1 MPTLR
6 IPLRPLRIRAARAAR
21 AARTWWRT
29 LCAAL
34 VLALAVGLLT
44 APAADAEV
52 QHPRQEWLRAST
64 AGLFLHWGM
73 FTYPKHQNCQEWE
86 RDVTEGGWSAD
97 YWVDE
102 ARKLGA
108 SYIVLAT
115 FHSRLGYARPW
126 PSKIP
131 GSCATERDLLGE
143 LVAAGKAKGVNIILY
158 MTDDPQWHNESGTET
173 LDSAAYSAYKG
184 RQVDLTTRRGF
195 GMFSYDLFSEVM
207 ENYPDLSGFW
217 IDNDNEYW
225 EEKGLYEQIRERR
238 PDWLLSN
245 NNEDTPIM
253 DTVSNEQ
260 KTGMTPAY
268 DYPAAVTVPMPRL
281 TEADYKLPTT
291 GDWWYDGGDHQV
303 DARLSTGRYITNA
316 GSSIKSLMAE
326 TPMVNGKLPPQQE
339 EFNDFMG
346 RWVEPIRESVY
357 GVEGGGYMYGGMQ
370 PGFWNDGAHGVVTV
384 GRGEDGDRTQY
395 VHVVTRPRTD
405 LLRLRDNGYTVRRVT
420 DLRTGEAMRFS
431 QSGGHL
437 SVLGIRDWDPYDTV
451 FKVETDGRQ
460 PYYKQ
465 SGVDA
470 TASSAGAGHPA
481 ADLADGNYETYWDSD
496 GELPVSVT
504 LDLGA
509 RKHATALAVN
519 QREWSPTH
527 ARSSFGRPEDSARI
541 KDYRVYAS
549 GDGKRWT
556 QVRAG
561 ALRSARGMQTIDIG
575 DHDARYLKLEVRSL
589 WGGPQA
595 PEFFN
600 QLRIDEIQVA
610 YGRPKPT
617 RTPLPLEA
625 EARENRLTGA
635 ARFVECGACSGAR
648 RVVGLGGGL
657 SNSVTYRD
665 VRAPEDGDYRLQL
678 NHTAA
683 ATSSLSV
690 SVNGA
695 APVEVPVVKGSPEV
709 PESTAVSV
717 PLKAGANT
725 VRIFSTAARGPGL
738 DRIAVA
744 PLPPA
749 SYTPKTTLTVRP
761 HGLQWVGP
769 GQRSITVTASL
780 RLDDDEQLDG
790 VSLAPRLPA
799 GWTADG
805 GPVTARSLRLGQT
818 LTGSWTLTS
827 PPGQDAGS
835 SDIPVTADFTLLGRQ
850 KSVSDPVRVR
860 PLPDGRIWARE
871 AEDSANQLGSTG
883 ITSCGPCSGAE
894 KVRNI
899 GGSERAAVTFPG
911 VVVPDGGQRT
921 LYLDYT
927 VNGTRSFHISVNGG
941 PPTVVT
947 VTDTG
952 NTTPRTASVPV
963 TLKPGA
969 NTIKISN
976 ATESAPDLDRISL
989 G

>member
-1 MPTLR
+1 M
-6 IPLRPLRIRAARAAR
+6 AARLSNRTRRR
-21 AARTWWRT
+21 APVPRWRA

-34 VLALAVGLLT
+34 VLALAAGLLA
-44 APAADAEV
+44 APAAQGEV
-52 QHPRQEWLRAST
+52 RHPRQEWLRDST

-73 FTYPKHQNCQEWE
+73 FTAPRHLDCAEWE

-102 ARKLGA
+102 AKKLGA

-126 PSKIP
+126 PSQIP

-143 LVAAGKAKGVNIILY
+143 LVEAGKEQDVKIIMY
-158 MTDDPQWHNESGTET
+158 MTDDPQWHNEQGVET
-173 LDSAAYSAYKG
+173 LDSAAYSAHRG
-184 RQVDLTTRRGF
+184 EDVDLTTRRGF
-195 GMFSYDLFSEVM
+195 GMYSYDLFFELM

-225 EEKGLYEQIRERR
+225 EENDLYEQIRERR

-260 KTGMTPAY
+260 KTGMTPSY

-291 GDWWYDGGDHQV
+291 GDWWYDGGDHEV
-303 DARLSTGRYITNA
+303 DYRLNTGRYVTNA

-326 TPMVNGKLPPQQE
+326 TPMVNGKMPAQQE

-346 RWVEPIRESVY
+346 RWVEPVRESVY
-357 GVEGGGYMYGGMQ
+357 GVEGGGYMHGGMQ

-384 GRGEDGDRTQY
+384 GRGEDGDRAQY

-405 LLRLRDNGYTVRRVT
+405 TVRLRDIGYTVTGVT
-420 DLRTGEAMRFS
+420 DVRTGEEMRFS

-437 SVLGIRDWDPYDTV
+437 SILDIRDWDPYDTV
-451 FKVETDGRQ
+451 FKVTTDGRR
-460 PYYKQ
+460 PFYDA
-465 SGVDA
+465 SGVAA
-470 TASSAGAGHPA
+470 TASSARAGHPA
-481 ADLADGNYETYWDSD
+481 ADLADGDFETYWDSD
-496 GELPVSVT
+496 AELPVSVT

-509 RKHATALAVN
+509 RKRATSLAVN

-527 ARSSFGRPEDSARI
+527 ARSTFGRPEDSARI

-549 GDGKRWT
+549 ADGKRWKE
-556 QVRAG
+556 VRAG
-561 ALRSARGMQTIDIG
+561 AMRSARGVQSIDIG
-575 DHDARYLKLEVRSL
+575 DQHARYLKLEVRSL

-595 PEFFN
+595 PQFHN

-610 YGRPKPT
+610 YGRPRPT
-617 RTPLPLEA
+617 GTPLPLEA
-625 EARENRLTGA
+625 EARDNRLRGGA
-635 ARFVECGACSGAR
+635 RVVDCGACSGGH
-648 RVVGLGGGL
+648 RVVGLGGGAR
-657 SNSVTYRD
+657 SSVTYRD
-665 VRAPEDGDYRLQL
+665 VEVPEDGDYRLQL
-678 NHTAA
+678 DHAAQA
-683 ATSSLSV
+683 ATSLSV

-695 APVEVPVVKGSPEV
+695 APVEVPVAGSNAEV

-717 PLKAGANT
+717 PLKGGANT
-725 VRIFSTAARGPGL
+725 VKVFSTARSGPGL

-749 SYTPKTTLTVRP
+749 SYTPQTRLTVEP

-769 GQRSITVTASL
+769 GQRSMTVTAQL

-790 VSLAPRLPA
+790 VVLAPRLPD

-805 GPVTARSLRLGQT
+805 GPATARSLRLGER
-818 LTGSWTLTS
+818 LEASWTVTS
-827 PPGQDAGS
+827 PPGQDVGPT
-835 SDIPVTADFTLLGRQ
+835 DIPVTADFEVLARE
-850 KSVSDPVRVR
+850 KSVSDEVAVR
-860 PLPDGRIWARE
+860 PLPADRVWARE
-871 AEDSANQLGSTG
+871 AEDSANDLGSTG
-883 ITSCGPCSGAE
+883 ITGCGPCSGDE

-899 GGSERAAVTFPG
+899 GGSPEAAVTFPD
-911 VVVPDGGQRT
+911 VTVDEGGERT

-927 VNGTRSFHISVNGG
+927 VNGTRSFHVSVNGG
-941 PPTVVT
+941 PPVEAT
-947 VTDTG
+947 VTDVG
-952 NTTPRTASVPV
+952 NNTPRTTSVPV
-963 TLKPGA
+963 TLKPGT
-969 NTIKISN
+969 NTIKVSN
-976 ATESAPDLDRISL
+976 DAESAPDLDRLSL